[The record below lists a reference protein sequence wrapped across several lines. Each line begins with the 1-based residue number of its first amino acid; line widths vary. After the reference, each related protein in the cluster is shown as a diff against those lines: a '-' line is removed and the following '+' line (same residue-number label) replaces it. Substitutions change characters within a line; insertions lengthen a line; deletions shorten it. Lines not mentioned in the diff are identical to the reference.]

1 MCKMSP
7 CAHITKIAAYYL
19 MNLSSFSSDAKQY
32 SLPLYSAA
40 TSGLPGWRLSYLW
53 KKPRVWMTQWQ
64 TVLTT
69 VFKSH
74 GFKSQLDPMHT
85 LSFPTLLCSL
95 LISILVLGISTL
107 HSLNECINVPLLS
120 IHIGHRT
127 ETLNLKLLWKHGLH
141 ISMGPPPGEQLLG
154 RKGSGSI
161 RRDKFVWGSQESIH
175 FCHCSHFVILSSAQ
189 ETR

>member
-7 CAHITKIAAYYL
+7 CAHITKIVAYYL

-32 SLPLYSAA
+32 SLSLYSAA

-69 VFKSH
+69 VFRSH

-95 LISILVLGISTL
+95 LISNLVLGISTL
-107 HSLNECINVPLLS
+107 HSLTAEWVYKCTSSFHP
-120 IHIGHRT
+120 HRT
-127 ETLNLKLLWKHGLH
+127 QDRNPESQTALETWPLHQHGTASWGAAL
-141 ISMGPPPGEQLLG
+141 GEG
-154 RKGSGSI
+154 G
-161 RRDKFVWGSQESIH
+161 VWEH
-175 FCHCSHFVILSSAQ
+175 
-189 ETR
+189 